1 LDLILNFPGY
11 HRVKFN
17 DVMRNILKIVMS
29 VAWCIIL
36 PLFYVNSSTNVN
48 LPFDLT
54 KYLRQIKGVPQLYL
68 FAVAL
73 YLLPNILTAALFVF
87 PMFRR
92 WIENSDWLIIRFLL
106 WWSQVIATM
115 LCPVNSQQKK
125 GLLRRR

>member
-1 LDLILNFPGY
+1 MKKSGLLDLILNFPGY

-17 DVMRNILKIVMS
+17 DVMRNLLKIIMS

-73 YLLPNILTAALFVF
+73 YLLPNILAAALFVF

-92 WIENSDWLIIRFLL
+92 WIENSDFILIRFLL
-106 WWSQVIATM
+106 WWSQVKAII
-115 LCPVNSQQKK
+115 CC
-125 GLLRRR
+125 

>member
-1 LDLILNFPGY
+1 
-11 HRVKFN
+11 VKFN

-73 YLLPNILTAALFVF
+73 YLLPNILAAALFVF

-106 WWSQVIATM
+106 WWSQVMATM
-115 LCPVNSQQKK
+115 LHPVKAQQKK
-125 GLLRRR
+125 RLLRRR